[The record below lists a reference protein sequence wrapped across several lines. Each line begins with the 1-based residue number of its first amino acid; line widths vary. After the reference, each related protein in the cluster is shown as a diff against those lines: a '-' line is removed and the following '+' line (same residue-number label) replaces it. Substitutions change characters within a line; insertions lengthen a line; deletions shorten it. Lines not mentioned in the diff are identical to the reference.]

1 MNLPSRSPLSLLR
14 RGVPLALLLF
24 AAAGLHAE
32 SPITLSLN
40 GATEVPPVVTAAS
53 ASGQI
58 SVTPDRNISGSIK
71 ISGMVATMAHI
82 HEAAIG
88 KNGPPIVTLIKGA
101 NDSYT
106 VPAGTRLSE
115 AHYSSY
121 ATGMLYVNVHSAQ
134 HPDGEIRAQL
144 PGVPLKLAN

>member
-1 MNLPSRSPLSLLR
+1 MKLPSRSPPSLLR
-14 RGVPLALLLF
+14 HIVPFALLLL

-40 GATEVPPVVTAAS
+40 GASEVPPVVTAAT

-58 SVTPDRNISGSIK
+58 SATPDRNISGSIK
-71 ISGMVATMAHI
+71 VSGMEATMAHI
-82 HEAAIG
+82 HAGAVG

-101 NDSYT
+101 NDSYA

-121 ATGMLYVNVHSAQ
+121 AAGMLYVNIHSAR

-144 PGVPLKLAN
+144 PGIPLRLAN

>member
-1 MNLPSRSPLSLLR
+1 MNLQSRSPPSLLR
-14 RGVPLALLLF
+14 RAVPLALLL

-58 SVTPDRNISGSIK
+58 SVTPDRNISGSVK
-71 ISGMVATMAHI
+71 VSGMVATMAHI
-82 HEAAIG
+82 HEAAVG

-101 NDSYT
+101 NDSYA

-121 ATGMLYVNVHSAQ
+121 ASGMLYVNVHSAQ
-134 HPDGEIRAQL
+134 YPNGEIRAQL
-144 PGVPLKLAN
+144 PGVPLRLAN